1 VRWRN
6 RWDGGARWRRY
17 PFAKIE
23 ALIKSFLQHE
33 EAAVPDQK
41 KTTEVGRKT
50 TFTPP
55 GARGSQPGQAPVQQ
69 TAPAEATNDTAGEE
83 RVVAAVGHASG
94 ARHPDL
100 ARAIE
105 EAQGRAVDQAL
116 ADGLDLERDA
126 EEVKARKAEAAQQAR
141 EAFGRQAE

>member
-1 VRWRN
+1 MPRRWRT
-6 RWDGGARWRRY
+6 RWEGWPERRY

-23 ALIKSFLQHE
+23 ALIKSFLQE
-33 EAAVPDQK
+33 REAAVADQTK
-41 KTTEVGRKT
+41 KTDIGRKT

-55 GARGSQPGQAPVQQ
+55 GARGSQPGEAPVQ
-69 TAPAEATNDTAGEE
+69 TREAAPAEGEE

-100 ARAIE
+100 AKAIE